1 MQSGTFSPKS
11 LKSLTRRI
19 LSFPSSIIAFRDIPM
34 IVLSDSSF
42 GKCFRDLGNS
52 NISGSLGPELGRL
65 VNLKYLYAPMS
76 IGDFFFCSSDGE

>member
-1 MQSGTFSPKS
+1 
-11 LKSLTRRI
+11 
-19 LSFPSSIIAFRDIPM
+19 M

-76 IGDFFFCSSDGE
+76 IGDFFFL